1 MARYALLIKFTE
13 KGITHVKDS
22 AKRGA
27 AFREMASKAGVKV
40 EGIYWLLG
48 EYDGLAILNAPD
60 ESTAAAVALSVAAL
74 GNVHT
79 CLCRAFDEA
88 EFKEVLKKM

>member
-1 MARYALLIKFTE
+1 MVRYALLIKFTE

-22 AKRGA
+22 PKRGA
-27 AFREMASKAGVKV
+27 AFKEMASKAGAKV
-40 EGIYWLLG
+40 EAMYWLQG
-48 EYDGLAILNAPD
+48 DYDGLVVLSAPD
-60 ESTAAAVALSVAAL
+60 ESTAAGLTLSVAAL

-88 EFKEVLKKM
+88 EFKEVLKKV